1 MRSSDEVK
9 KIILD
14 KANSDNRIRAVL
26 LNGSRVNIKVE
37 PDQFQDFDIV
47 YIVNQIDTFT
57 SDHSWTSIFGDR
69 LIWQLPDEMTFGKD
83 EDDVT
88 YLFHY
93 LMLFK
98 DGNRIDLSLFPVDK
112 FESDFEFDSLTIV
125 WLDKDNLFV
134 NIEPPSD
141 KDYLIKRPTEKEFI
155 DTCNEFWWVCTY
167 VSKGLLRDEI
177 TYAKE
182 MLEDPVKQ
190 MFMKIIEWYIGTKTN
205 FSVSFGKGGKFMKK
219 YLTAHEYNTILTT
232 YPDFKPENIW
242 TSLFVMTD
250 LFSEFAV
257 HVAEKLNIKYNFYEQ
272 ENTVN
277 YLRQK
282 YNDRK

>member
-1 MRSSDEVK
+1 MRSNDEVK

-26 LNGSRVNIKVE
+26 LNGSRVNNKVE
-37 PDQFQDFDIV
+37 LDQFQDFDVI

-69 LIWQLPDEMTFGKD
+69 LIWQFPDEMTFGKD
-83 EDDVT
+83 EDDIS

-98 DGNRIDLSLFPVDK
+98 DGNRIDLSIFPVDK
-112 FESDFEFDSLTIV
+112 LGSDFEFDSLTVV
-125 WLDKDNLFV
+125 WLDKDNLFS

-167 VSKGLLRDEI
+167 VSKGLLRGEI

-182 MLEDPVKQ
+182 MLENTVRK
-190 MFMKIIEWYIGTKTN
+190 MFMKIIEWFIGTNTN
-205 FSVSFGKGGKFMKK
+205 FSVSFGKGGKFIKK
-219 YLTAHEYNTILTT
+219 YLTANEYNTILTT
-232 YPDFKPENIW
+232 YSDFKPENIW

-250 LFSEFAV
+250 QFSEFAV
-257 HVAEKLNIKYNFYEQ
+257 HVAEKLNIKYNFCEQ
-272 ENTVN
+272 ENTLN